1 MIISTKISFIPS
13 RCTRTKQQ
21 DPDSPIHSFPIAL
34 EDLFYL
40 DIPLLGIFFR
50 RISGFG
56 THATHGELSNG
67 SVEPEDYVSNW
78 YFENQD
84 AYILNLNRR
93 RCESGELDGNQLTD
107 KTLTDSSF
115 TPEL

>member
-67 SVEPEDYVSNW
+67 
-78 YFENQD
+78 
-84 AYILNLNRR
+84 LNLKIMLAI
-93 RCESGELDGNQLTD
+93 GIL
-107 KTLTDSSF
+107 KTKM
-115 TPEL
+115 PIY

>member
-1 MIISTKISFIPS
+1 M
-13 RCTRTKQQ
+13 
-21 DPDSPIHSFPIAL
+21 
-34 EDLFYL
+34 
-40 DIPLLGIFFR
+40 
-50 RISGFG
+50 
-56 THATHGELSNG
+56 SNG

-107 KTLTDSSF
+107 KTLTDRWFHTGTLRCLLREDDLTDKTTGTNLIGNSVDMVLCAAKLLRTKRDGSAINVNTLRRLIDAF
-115 TPEL
+115 DSRLTT